1 MSVSSLDIARRLLAH
16 EAASSNGSGGDP
28 RAAAVALERACAR
41 VSERLRDSMGDD
53 GYSALLARAIAHTEA
68 SHPVLKGIH
77 RRTPNGI
84 QLDGVVASVEIN
96 GVPAVTGSLEALLA
110 AVLDILGRL
119 IGEDMAVRIIDQNDG
134 KQPASGEEKAG

>member
-16 EAASSNGSGGDP
+16 EAASSNGSGDP

-41 VSERLRDSMGDD
+41 VSERLRDSMGDE
-53 GYSALLARAIAHTEA
+53 GYSVLLARAIAHTEA

-110 AVLDILGRL
+110 AV
-119 IGEDMAVRIIDQNDG
+119 
-134 KQPASGEEKAG
+134 